1 MPCRL
6 SARHQLFAQQRNG
19 NRPPLQ
25 LGVVEESVTAKMT
38 VTVTEP
44 AFDLYWQ
51 MSKESVESQRKR
63 RLVRL

>member
-6 SARHQLFAQQRNG
+6 SARHQLFAQQQHG
-19 NRPPLQ
+19 NRQSLQ
-25 LGVVEESVTAKMT
+25 LGVVEGSVTAKMM

-63 RLVRL
+63 RLVKL

>member
-1 MPCRL
+1 
-6 SARHQLFAQQRNG
+6 
-19 NRPPLQ
+19 
-25 LGVVEESVTAKMT
+25 VTAKMM

-63 RLVRL
+63 RLVKL